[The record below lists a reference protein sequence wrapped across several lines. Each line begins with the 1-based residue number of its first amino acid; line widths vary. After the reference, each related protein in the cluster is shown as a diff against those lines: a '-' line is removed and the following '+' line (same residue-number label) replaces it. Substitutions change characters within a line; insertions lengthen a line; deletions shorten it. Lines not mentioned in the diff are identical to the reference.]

1 MTSDRSNRQSA
12 GSFLL
17 VVTLPDGKKKQ
28 YKLAAREISIGRDPS
43 NHIQLSHHFVSQFHA
58 KFVRT
63 GSSCSLV
70 DLGSANKT
78 RVNGREIVQKDLKSG
93 DEIEFAG
100 VKCCLVLEEGSSVGP
115 AASIGDSGAGEE
127 APKGQESDA
136 PSSETP
142 ISKAYLSIG
151 VVLLFSVVVA
161 LATQVC

>member
-1 MTSDRSNRQSA
+1 MTSERSNRQSA
-12 GSFLL
+12 GRFFL
-17 VVTLPDGKKKQ
+17 VVTLPDGKKDQ
-28 YKLAAREISIGRDPS
+28 YELAAREISIGRDPS

-78 RVNGREIVQKDLKSG
+78 RVNGREIVQKELKNG
-93 DEIEFAG
+93 DEIEFASI
-100 VKCCLVLEEGSSVGP
+100 KCRLVLEEGSSGGLT
-115 AASIGDSGAGEE
+115 ASIGKSGVCEE
-127 APKGQESDA
+127 APKGRESDV
-136 PSSETP
+136 PPLETP
-142 ISKAYLSIG
+142 ISKAYLSMG